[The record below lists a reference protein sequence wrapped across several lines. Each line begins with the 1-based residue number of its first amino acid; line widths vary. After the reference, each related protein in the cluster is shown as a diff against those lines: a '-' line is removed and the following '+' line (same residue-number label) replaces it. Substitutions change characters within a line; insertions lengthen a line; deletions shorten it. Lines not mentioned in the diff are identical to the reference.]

1 MENQDQGNKPL
12 MDRIWNEMT
21 SVSGPKYKAHM
32 MTGKP
37 DVTAGFLGRVSS
49 VSFRRQ
55 HPFEIHMTPGD
66 PDLTMDDWTVA
77 HD

>member
-55 HPFEIHMTPGD
+55 HPFEQHAHTNETN
-66 PDLTMDDWTVA
+66 LTMDDWTRQ